1 MPENKGG
8 RGLTPKC
15 GIAEKL
21 GLILIFWK
29 HTLNDTRQQEF
40 IKERLL
46 YFRTFYEL
54 FKKLVIWDGV
64 VAR

>member
-1 MPENKGG
+1 MTENKVEGG
-8 RGLTPKC
+8 GLLTPKC

-21 GLILIFWK
+21 GLILCFWK

-46 YFRTFYEL
+46 YFRMIL
-54 FKKLVIWDGV
+54 
-64 VAR
+64 